1 MADHRTGA
9 LEQNDAGATD
19 SPQEALQ
26 IIGITA
32 GYDKSSNVLSNIYLT
47 VKKNRVMVLA
57 GPNGC
62 GKSTLIKVVAR
73 QLKPESGR
81 VLLDGTNIDSI
92 SRDVYARKVA
102 YVPQSID
109 FANQLTVEEL
119 VSLGRNPHQS
129 WWSWSEN
136 QKDRVA
142 VEAALTRAGLTTL
155 AKRPFTNLSGGEQK
169 RALIAVAL
177 AQEPSYILMD
187 EPIAHLDFKHQL
199 ALLKM
204 ISELKEKGIGVLLVL
219 HDLNMI
225 DRIADDIAFLK
236 PEAGGGS
243 TTLFSVGTKEAVLTS
258 QAVSEIFE
266 VQVAIFPDQSSQ
278 GRHFSIE

>member
-1 MADHRTGA
+1 MTGYRSNEINGDDGRVA
-9 LEQNDAGATD
+9 PSEG
-19 SPQEALQ
+19 LQ

-32 GYDKSSNVLSNIYLT
+32 GYESNSKVLSNIDLAIA
-47 VKKNRVMVLA
+47 KSRVMVLA

-73 QLKPESGR
+73 HLKPESGT
-81 VLLDGTNIDSI
+81 VLLDGCDIQSI
-92 SRDVYARKVA
+92 SRDQYARKVA

-109 FANQLTVEEL
+109 FSSQLTVEEL

-136 QKDRVA
+136 HQDREA
-142 VEAALTRAGLTTL
+142 VEQALTRAGLTDL
-155 AKRPFTNLSGGEQK
+155 AKRPLTNLSGGEQK

-177 AQEPSYILMD
+177 AQQPSYILMD

-199 ALLKM
+199 SLLTM

-236 PEAGGGS
+236 PSQAGA
-243 TTLFSVGTKEAVLTS
+243 TTLFSAGDKESVLTS
-258 QAVSEIFE
+258 RAVSEIFE
-266 VQVAIFPDQSSQ
+266 VNVDIYADKSRQ
-278 GRHFSIE
+278 GRHFSIESI

>member
-1 MADHRTGA
+1 MTDQRGTLKENEADSTG
-9 LEQNDAGATD
+9 
-19 SPQEALQ
+19 SPPEGLQ

-32 GYDKSSNVLSNIYLT
+32 GYESNNKVLSNIDL
-47 VKKNRVMVLA
+47 VVDKGRVMVLA

-81 VLLDGTNIDSI
+81 VLLDGAEIHSI
-92 SRDVYARKVA
+92 SRDIYARSVA

-109 FANQLTVEEL
+109 FSNQLTVEEL
-119 VSLGRNPHQS
+119 VSLGRNPHQA

-136 QKDRVA
+136 QQDREA
-142 VEAALTRAGLTTL
+142 VEQALTRAGLTAL
-155 AKRPFTNLSGGEQK
+155 ANRPFTNLSGGEQK

-199 ALLKM
+199 SLLEM

-236 PEAGGGS
+236 PTPGGA
-243 TTLFSVGTKEAVLTS
+243 TTLFSVGRKETVLKS

-266 VQVAIFPDQSSQ
+266 VQVAIYPDGSRQ

>member
-1 MADHRTGA
+1 MTDHRSNETNGDEGRVA
-9 LEQNDAGATD
+9 PSEG
-19 SPQEALQ
+19 LQ

-32 GYDKSSNVLSNIYLT
+32 GYESNSKVLSNIDLA
-47 VKKNRVMVLA
+47 VEKSRVMVLA

-73 QLKPESGR
+73 QLKPASGT
-81 VLLDGTNIDSI
+81 VLLDGCDIQSI
-92 SRDVYARKVA
+92 SRDQYARKVA

-109 FANQLTVEEL
+109 FSSQLTVEEL
-119 VSLGRNPHQS
+119 VSLGRNPHQA

-136 QKDRVA
+136 QQDREA
-142 VEAALTRAGLTTL
+142 VEQALTRAGMTDL
-155 AKRPFTNLSGGEQK
+155 AKRPLTNLSGGEQK

-177 AQEPSYILMD
+177 AQQPSYILMD

-199 ALLKM
+199 SLLTM

-236 PEAGGGS
+236 PSQAGA
-243 TTLFSVGTKEAVLTS
+243 TTLFSVGDKESVLTS

-266 VQVAIFPDQSSQ
+266 VNVDIYADKSRQ
-278 GRHFSIE
+278 GRHFSIEST